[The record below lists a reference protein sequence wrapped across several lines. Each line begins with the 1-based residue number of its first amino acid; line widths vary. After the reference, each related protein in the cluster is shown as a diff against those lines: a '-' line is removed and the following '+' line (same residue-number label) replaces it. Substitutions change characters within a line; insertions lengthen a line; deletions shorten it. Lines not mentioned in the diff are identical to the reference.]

1 MRFRC
6 EAAEGQ
12 QHQQENEGVPHIA
25 GQRVQQR
32 ERRGEGCRGSE
43 RKRGREP
50 RKPAREDR
58 ETKPKKAFYFSS
70 LKNKKKKKNKH
81 TVSTDGKC
89 SPAEGIIRTGDKG
102 STEIGN
108 NYFVSV
114 FINENE
120 GH

>member
-1 MRFRC
+1 M
-6 EAAEGQ
+6 
-12 QHQQENEGVPHIA
+12 
-25 GQRVQQR
+25 QR
-32 ERRGEGCRGSE
+32 EREEE
-43 RKRGREP
+43 RKG
-50 RKPAREDR
+50 A
-58 ETKPKKAFYFSS
+58 KKACKGRQGDKAQESILFFFF
-70 LKNKKKKKNKH
+70 KEQKKKNKH

>member
-1 MRFRC
+1 M
-6 EAAEGQ
+6 
-12 QHQQENEGVPHIA
+12 
-25 GQRVQQR
+25 QR
-32 ERRGEGCRGSE
+32 EREEE
-43 RKRGREP
+43 RKG
-50 RKPAREDR
+50 A
-58 ETKPKKAFYFSS
+58 KKACKGRQGDKAQESILFFFF
-70 LKNKKKKKNKH
+70 KEQKKKNKH

-108 NYFVSV
+108 NYYVSV

>member
-1 MRFRC
+1 M
-6 EAAEGQ
+6 
-12 QHQQENEGVPHIA
+12 
-25 GQRVQQR
+25 QR
-32 ERRGEGCRGSE
+32 EREEE
-43 RKRGREP
+43 RKG
-50 RKPAREDR
+50 A
-58 ETKPKKAFYFSS
+58 KKACKGRQGDKAQESILFFFF
-70 LKNKKKKKNKH
+70 KEQKKKKNKH